1 MSICIISKIVII
13 IVISAFEW
21 RSRNAEITI
30 MITIFDMIHM
40 IIFIGAN
47 YIIYFYYSKIVIE
60 LVYLHIVTCTAF
72 PYVTLH
78 SQPFP
83 ITRLVAV
90 LCYTCYFVPPNG
102 LGALSIC
109 LHSCDA
115 P

>member
-1 MSICIISKIVII
+1 MMQSAAIVTTGHCKSRPGRISFTHGKKHDKISSSNKSLRLGKFAKVEQLQLS
-13 IVISAFEW
+13 V
-21 RSRNAEITI
+21 
-30 MITIFDMIHM
+30 
-40 IIFIGAN
+40 
-47 YIIYFYYSKIVIE
+47 
-60 LVYLHIVTCTAF
+60 VTCTAF

-102 LGALSIC
+102 LGALPIC
-109 LHSCDA
+109 LCSCDA